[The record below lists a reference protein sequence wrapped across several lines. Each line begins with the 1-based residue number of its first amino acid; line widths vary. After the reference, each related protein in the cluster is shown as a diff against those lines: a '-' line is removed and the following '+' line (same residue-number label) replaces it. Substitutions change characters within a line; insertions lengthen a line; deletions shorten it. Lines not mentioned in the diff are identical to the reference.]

1 MSKHFIDSK
10 GRPKMENEKVFI
22 HANVLLDGKIR
33 TVDMESEIVDLAV
46 DKNFVLSYF
55 ETRDEEGLVRCSR
68 KTQLP
73 VSDWDYA
80 YCDALCNAEKK
91 RQKEINHLLDEIQRL
106 RNLVFT
112 LED

>member
-1 MSKHFIDSK
+1 
-10 GRPKMENEKVFI
+10 MEDEKVFT

-33 TVDMESEIVDLAV
+33 TVDMESEVVGLSV
-46 DKNFVLSYF
+46 DKDFVLSYF
-55 ETRDEEGLVRCSR
+55 ETRDKEGLVRCSR

-80 YCDALCNAEKK
+80 YCDALLSADMK
-91 RQKEINHLLDEIQRL
+91 RQKEINRLLDEIQRL

>member
-1 MSKHFIDSK
+1 M
-10 GRPKMENEKVFI
+10 GNEKVFT

-33 TVDMESEIVDLAV
+33 TVDMESEVADLAV

-55 ETRDEEGLVRCSR
+55 ETRGKEGLVRCSG

-73 VSDWDYA
+73 ASDWDYV
-80 YCDALCNAEKK
+80 YHDAFLSAEMK
-91 RQKEINHLLDEIQRL
+91 RQKAINRLLDEIQRL

-112 LED
+112 LGD

>member
-1 MSKHFIDSK
+1 M
-10 GRPKMENEKVFI
+10 GNEKVFT

-33 TVDMESEIVDLAV
+33 TVDMGNGVVDLVV
-46 DKNFVLSYF
+46 DRNFVISYF
-55 ETRDEEGLVRCSR
+55 ETRDKEGLVRCSR

-73 VSDWDYA
+73 ASDWDYV
-80 YCDALCNAEKK
+80 YHDAVFSSEMK
-91 RQKEINHLLDEIQRL
+91 RQKEINRLLDEIQRL